1 MENPIRIL
9 IADDFP
15 LLLEDMCEII
25 NSQPDMLV
33 AGTALSGQKIV
44 ELASEVESDII
55 LMDIEM
61 ENLIA
66 GITAT
71 EQIHDRDP
79 SAKVIFLTAHETDD
93 IIINAMATGAVDY
106 IVKGRSEEE
115 LLHHI
120 RSAHSGNPVMKGEV
134 QQVLLQEYK
143 RLQESEK
150 SLLFFINNISRLTS
164 TERILVRFLQKD
176 MKVNEIARERCV
188 EVVTIKTQMKGLLR
202 KFGCTRTREIV
213 KIIRELNL
221 SHLF

>member
-1 MENPIRIL
+1 LADLIRLL

-15 LLLEDMCEII
+15 ILLEDLSEII
-25 NSQPDMLV
+25 NSQPDMKV
-33 AGTALSGQKIV
+33 VGTALSGQKIV
-44 ELASEVESDII
+44 ELASQVEFDII

-66 GITAT
+66 GITAA
-71 EQIHDRDP
+71 EFIRDRD
-79 SAKVIFLTAHETDD
+79 STAKIIYLTAHETKD
-93 IIINAMATGAVDY
+93 IIISAMASGAVDY
-106 IVKGRSEEE
+106 IVKGGNEDE

-120 RSAHSGNPVMKGEV
+120 RSAYNDNPIMKGKV

-150 SLLFFINNISRLTS
+150 SLLFFINNISQLTS
-164 TERILVRFLQKD
+164 TERILIRLLLKD
-176 MKVNEIARERCV
+176 MKVNEIAKERCV
-188 EVVTIKTQMKGLLR
+188 EVVTVKTQIKSLLR
-202 KFGCTRTREIV
+202 KFGCARTKEIV

>member
-1 MENPIRIL
+1 MADLIRLL

-15 LLLEDMCEII
+15 ILLDDLSETI
-25 NSQPDMLV
+25 NSQPDMKV
-33 AGTALSGQKIV
+33 VGTALSGQKIV
-44 ELASEVESDII
+44 ELASQVEFDII

-71 EQIHDRDP
+71 ECIRDRD
-79 SAKVIFLTAHETDD
+79 STAKIIYLTAHETKD
-93 IIINAMATGAVDY
+93 IIISAMATGAVDY
-106 IVKGRSEEE
+106 IVKGGNEEE

-120 RSAHSGNPVMKGEV
+120 RSAYSDNPIMKGKV

-150 SLLFFINNISRLTS
+150 SLLFFINNISQLTS
-164 TERILVRFLQKD
+164 TERILIRLLLKD
-176 MKVNEIARERCV
+176 MKVNEIAKERCV
-188 EVVTIKTQMKGLLR
+188 EIVTVKTQIKSLLR
-202 KFGCTRTREIV
+202 KFGCARTKEIV

>member
-1 MENPIRIL
+1 MADQIRIL

-15 LLLEDMCEII
+15 ILLEDLSEII
-25 NSQPDMLV
+25 NGQPDMKV

-44 ELASEVESDII
+44 ELAARVEFDII

-61 ENLIA
+61 ENLMA

-71 EQIHDRDP
+71 ELIRDMNP
-79 SAKVIFLTAHETDD
+79 AARIIFLTAHETKD
-93 IIINAMATGAVDY
+93 IILTAMATGAVDY
-106 IVKGRSEEE
+106 IVKGGNEEE

-120 RSAHSGNPVMKGEV
+120 RSAYNDNPVMKGKV

-150 SLLFFINNISRLTS
+150 SLLFFINNISQLTS
-164 TERILVRFLQKD
+164 TERILIRFLLKD

-188 EVVTIKTQMKGLLR
+188 EVVTVKTQIKSLLR
-202 KFGCTRTREIV
+202 KFGCTRTKEIV

>member
-1 MENPIRIL
+1 LADLIRLL

-15 LLLEDMCEII
+15 ILLEDLSEII
-25 NSQPDMLV
+25 NSQPDMKV
-33 AGTALSGQKIV
+33 VGTALSGQKIV
-44 ELASEVESDII
+44 ELASQVEFDII

-71 EQIHDRDP
+71 EFIRDRD
-79 SAKVIFLTAHETDD
+79 STAKIIYLTAHETKD
-93 IIINAMATGAVDY
+93 IIISAMATGAVDY
-106 IVKGRSEEE
+106 IVKGGNEDE

-120 RSAHSGNPVMKGEV
+120 RSAYNDNPIMKGKV

-150 SLLFFINNISRLTS
+150 SLLFFINNISQLTS
-164 TERILVRFLQKD
+164 TERILIRLLLKD
-176 MKVNEIARERCV
+176 MKVNEIAKERCV
-188 EVVTIKTQMKGLLR
+188 EVVTVKTQIKSLLR
-202 KFGCTRTREIV
+202 KFGCARTKEIV